1 MATKEPRRS
10 STLDWKISFRLSTVL
25 LGCVFASITFATLA
39 VLLLLTA
46 PDQQLMSDANTTALQ
61 IGLMIGGLG
70 TLLIF
75 LVGPSTAYFVGHLLR
90 KTGNQGLHVLAF
102 GAAGALL
109 GAMVGWSTFGASSVS
124 ILAALLG
131 ISAMVARALV
141 SPYAQR

>member
-61 IGLMIGGLG
+61 IGLMIGGFG

-75 LVGPSTAYFVGHLLR
+75 LVGPSTAYFLGHLLR

-109 GAMVGWSTFGASSVS
+109 GAMVGWRIFGTSSVS

-131 ISAMVARALV
+131 ISVMVARAVV

>member
-61 IGLMIGGLG
+61 IGLMFGGLG

-109 GAMVGWSTFGASSVS
+109 GAMVGWSTFGTSSVS

>member
-25 LGCVFASITFATLA
+25 LGCVFASITFAMLA

-46 PDQQLMSDANTTALQ
+46 PDQQLLSDSGTTALQ
-61 IGLMIGGLG
+61 IGLMFGGLG

-75 LVGPSTAYFVGHLLR
+75 LVGPSTAYFLGHLLR
-90 KTGNQGLHVLAF
+90 KNGNQGLHVLAF

-109 GAMVGWSTFGASSVS
+109 GAMVGWSTFGTSSVS

>member
-25 LGCVFASITFATLA
+25 LGCVFASITFAMLA
-39 VLLLLTA
+39 VLLLLAA

-61 IGLMIGGLG
+61 IGLMFGGLG

-90 KTGNQGLHVLAF
+90 KNGNQGLHVLAF

-109 GAMVGWSTFGASSVS
+109 GAMVGWSTFGTSSVS

>member
-46 PDQQLMSDANTTALQ
+46 PDQQLMSDAYTTALQ
-61 IGLMIGGLG
+61 IGLMLGGLG

-75 LVGPSTAYFVGHLLR
+75 LVGPSTAYFLGHLLR
-90 KTGNQGLHVLAF
+90 KTGNQEIGR
-102 GAAGALL
+102 
-109 GAMVGWSTFGASSVS
+109 AS
-124 ILAALLG
+124 
-131 ISAMVARALV
+131 
-141 SPYAQR
+141 

>member
-1 MATKEPRRS
+1 MSPPEPRRS
-10 STLDWKISFRLSTVL
+10 STLDWKISFGLSTVL

-39 VLLLLTA
+39 VLLLLTS
-46 PDQQLMSDANTTALQ
+46 PDQKLLSDAGATALQ
-61 IGLMIGGLG
+61 IGLMVGGLG

-75 LVGPSTAYFVGHLLR
+75 LIGPSTAYFLGHLLR
-90 KTGNQGLHVLAF
+90 HNGNQGLHVLAF

-109 GAMVGWSTFGASSVS
+109 GAAVGWRIFGTSSVS

-141 SPYAQR
+141 SGYAKR